1 MPPGSRPPLQVA
13 LSLVGLIAVG
23 ASIWIAFQSPY
34 SLWPWLLLLVG
45 LACAWGSRRVQ

>member
-1 MPPGSRPPLQVA
+1 MRQPPLSPQVL
-13 LSLVGLIAVG
+13 LSLIGLAAVA

-45 LACAWGSRRVQ
+45 LGCSLASRRLK